1 MDGNNSTCQVG
12 IRYTLEPCFLYHQSK
27 FRLLWEHPDAFY
39 KILVRVPIISYQ
51 FTHLRDHVEG
61 VCVVK
66 LFETGYDDF
75 REFQA
80 HESTSFPEYSM
91 SFLEGQGSIC
101 DIPDAESNCI

>member
-1 MDGNNSTCQVG
+1 MDGDNSTCQVC

-51 FTHLRDHVEG
+51 FTHLRDNVEG
-61 VCVVK
+61 IGIVK
-66 LFETGYDDF
+66 LFETGYDDL

-80 HESTSFPEYSM
+80 HKSASFPKHPM
-91 SFLEGQGSIC
+91 RFLEGHCSIC
-101 DIPDAESNCI
+101 DIPDAKSNCI